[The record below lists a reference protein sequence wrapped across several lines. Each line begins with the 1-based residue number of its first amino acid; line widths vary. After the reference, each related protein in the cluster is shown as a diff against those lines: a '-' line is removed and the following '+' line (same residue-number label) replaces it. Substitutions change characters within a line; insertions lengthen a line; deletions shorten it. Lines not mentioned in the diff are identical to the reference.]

1 MAKLKLLLYLQ
12 VCVAHKLEAARSTER
27 RPNKELGVS
36 IFCDYLDFFW
46 YGIVLVFFSIFA
58 FS

>member
-36 IFCDYLDFFW
+36 IFCDYLDFFSL
-46 YGIVLVFFSIFA
+46 YLTSLRRIAGYL
-58 FS
+58 